1 MTTSRISNFLI
12 IIFQYFSQ
20 SFHYLSQYSTFA
32 LYFIRNRLSI
42 RAVKRWEQLP
52 PCVYHVHQSMLLWV
66 SWSFDRSACRSVG
79 QMMCRSAAVDPKG
92 TMSYN
97 GGKTKK
103 DTNVRMHTKSK
114 RMELENP
121 GCSGFKDF

>member
-1 MTTSRISNFLI
+1 MGPHSVRIPKILILKVQEVFLSDI
-12 IIFQYFSQ
+12 V
-20 SFHYLSQYSTFA
+20 HLSYIS
-32 LYFIRNRLSI
+32 
-42 RAVKRWEQLP
+42 K
-52 PCVYHVHQSMLLWV
+52 M
-66 SWSFDRSACRSVG
+66 
-79 QMMCRSAAVDPKG
+79 G
-92 TMSYN
+92 TN